1 MADAATKSMAL
12 WVVRTLREAGHEALF
27 AGGCVRD
34 MLLGRRCHDF
44 DVATDASPHQVKAL
58 FDHVL
63 LIGAKFGV
71 AMVIRNRRKVEVTTF
86 RSDLSYTDGRHP
98 DGVQFATARE
108 DAQRRD
114 FTINGMFL
122 DPISE
127 QVIDYVGGQEDL
139 KRRVLR
145 TIGAPRDRFGEDYL
159 RMMRAVRFAVRLDF
173 VLDPST
179 AAAVKEYAD
188 KITSISGERIFDEL
202 SKMVAL
208 ESAPHALALLE
219 RLGLAREVLPEL
231 FASADLWGQAMARV
245 SAVAGRKNVVLS
257 LGALLMDLSPRA
269 VSAIVRRWGGSN
281 DLRDA
286 LSFFAGHRDDWR
298 VAVELPLADFKRLM
312 WQRDFA
318 ALKILWAA
326 REKLATGHSAC
337 LRRIAARERSIDP
350 AQVRP
355 TPFVSGADLKSL
367 GLAESPQLGGILREL
382 YDAQLNEQFTSH
394 KEALAAARAKLGA
407 KKF

>member
-58 FDHVL
+58 FNHVL

-98 DGVQFATARE
+98 DGVRFSTARE

-114 FTINGMFL
+114 FTINGMFF
-122 DPISE
+122 DPIAG

-139 KRRVLR
+139 KRGVLR

-159 RMMRAVRFAVRLDF
+159 RMMRAVRFAVRLNF
-173 VLDPST
+173 ALDAAT

-188 KITSISGERIFDEL
+188 RITSISGERIFDEL

-208 ESAPHALALLE
+208 ESAPHALELLE
-219 RLGLAREVLPEL
+219 RLGLARQVLPEM
-231 FASADLWGQAMARV
+231 FTSADLWPQAMARV
-245 SAVAGRKNVVLS
+245 SAVAKRKDAVLS

-269 VSAIVRRWGGSN
+269 VTAIVRRWGGSN

-286 LSFFAGHRDDWR
+286 LCFFAEHRDGWR
-298 VAVELPLADFKRLM
+298 GAAEIPLADFKRLM
-312 WQRDFA
+312 WQRNFA
-318 ALKILWAA
+318 ALKRLWAV
-326 REKLATGHSAC
+326 REKLSTGQSAC
-337 LRRIAARERSIDP
+337 RRRISARERSIDP

-355 TPFVSGADLKSL
+355 TPFVSGADLKTL
-367 GLAESPQLGGILREL
+367 GLSESPALGGILREL
-382 YDAQLNEQFTSH
+382 YDAQLNEVLTSH
-394 KEALAAARAKLGA
+394 KEAMAAAK